1 MNKISSF
8 DVERIREDFPIFLEK
23 IHGKRLTFLDSGASA
38 QKPRV
43 VLDAVQKAYTETYAN
58 VHRGVHYLSQQSTE
72 LYEGA
77 RKTICAHMNARSVD
91 EIIFTKNATEAFN
104 LVAQSYGQLALKPG
118 DEILL
123 SYLEHHSNIVPWQL
137 IAERTGAVVKAVPI
151 DSNGEFLMEEYLKL
165 LSPKTKIV
173 AVTHISNAIG
183 TIVPVKEVI
192 KAARDKGIPV
202 LIDGSQAMPHMK
214 VDVQDLDADFY
225 VFTGHKVF
233 APTGVGVLYAKND
246 WLEKMP
252 PYQGGGDMI
261 NRVTIEKTTYAT
273 GHSKFEAGTPP
284 IVQAIGLG
292 VAIDYVNSI
301 GFDAIAAHEQA
312 LLSYATEELTK
323 LNAVRIIGQAKNK
336 APIISFEMEGVHPHD
351 IGTIVDQAGV
361 AIRVGH
367 HCAQPLMDFFDVPST
382 ARASFAF
389 YNNTADVDALID
401 SLKMVQEFFG

>member
-1 MNKISSF
+1 MNDMTTF
-8 DVERIREDFPIFLEK
+8 DVEKVRQDFPIFSQK

-38 QKPRV
+38 QKPKA
-43 VLDAVQKAYTETYAN
+43 VLDAVQKAYTLTYAN
-58 VHRGVHYLSQQSTE
+58 VHRGVHHLSQQSTD
-72 LYEGA
+72 LYEKA
-77 RKTICAHMNARSVD
+77 RETVRAHMNAVSID
-91 EIIFTKNATEAFN
+91 EVIFTKNATEAIN
-104 LVAQSYGQLALKPG
+104 LVAQSYGQMALQPG

-137 IAERTGAVVKAVPI
+137 IAERTGATVKAVPV
-151 DSNGEFLMEEYLKL
+151 DENGEFLMEEYLKL

-173 AVTHISNAIG
+173 AMTHISNAIG
-183 TIVPVKEVI
+183 TIVPVKEI
-192 KAARDKGIPV
+192 IDAAHNMGVPV

-214 VDVQDLDADFY
+214 VDVQALGADFY

-233 APTGVGVLYAKND
+233 APTGIGVLYGKSE

-261 NRVTIEKTTYAT
+261 NRVTFEKTTYAT

-292 VAIDYVNSI
+292 AAIDYVNGI

-312 LLSYATEELTK
+312 LLAYATEQLSA
-323 LNAVRIIGQAKNK
+323 LNSVRIIGQAKKK
-336 APIISFEMEGVHPHD
+336 AAIISFVIEDVHPHD
-351 IGTIVDQAGV
+351 VGTIVDQSGV

-382 ARASFAF
+382 SRASFAL
-389 YNNTADVDALID
+389 YNNREDVDALVSSI
-401 SLKMVQEFFG
+401 KTVQEFFG

>member
-1 MNKISSF
+1 MNDMTVF
-8 DVERIREDFPIFLEK
+8 DVERIRQDFPIFSEK
-23 IHGKRLTFLDSGASA
+23 VHGKRLTFLDSGASA
-38 QKPRV
+38 QKPQA
-43 VLDAVQKAYTETYAN
+43 VLDAVHDAYAKTYAN
-58 VHRGVHYLSQQSTE
+58 VHRGVHHLSQQSTE

-77 RKTICAHMNARSVD
+77 REIVRSHMNATSLD
-91 EIIFTKNATEAFN
+91 EIIFTKNTTEAIN
-104 LVAQSYGQLALKPG
+104 LVAQSYGQLALKEG

-137 IAERTGAVVKAVPI
+137 AAEKVGATVKAVPI
-151 DSNGEFLMEEYLKL
+151 DQNGEFLMEEYLKL

-173 AVTHISNAIG
+173 AITHISNAIG

-192 KAARDKGIPV
+192 EAAHNMGIPV
-202 LIDGSQAMPHMK
+202 LLDGSQAMPHMK
-214 VDVQDLDADFY
+214 VDVQALDVDFY

-233 APTGVGVLYAKND
+233 APTGIGVLYAKNE

-261 NRVTIEKTTYAT
+261 NRVTFEKTTYAT

-292 VAIDYVNSI
+292 AAINYVNAI
-301 GFDAIAAHEQA
+301 GFDTIAAHEQK
-312 LLSYATEELTK
+312 LLAYATDQLSQ
-323 LNAVRIIGQAKNK
+323 LNSVKIIGQAKQK
-336 APIISFEMEGVHPHD
+336 AAIISFTMEGVHPHD
-351 IGTIVDQAGV
+351 IGTIVDQSGV

-382 ARASFAF
+382 ARASFAL
-389 YNNTADVDALID
+389 YNNRDDVDHLVQSI
-401 SLKMVQEFFG
+401 KTVQEFFG

>member
-8 DVERIREDFPIFLEK
+8 DVERIRKDFPIFSEK
-23 IHGKRLTFLDSGASA
+23 VHGKRLTFLDSGASA
-38 QKPRV
+38 QKPKV
-43 VLDAVQKAYTETYAN
+43 VLDAVQDAYTKTYAN
-58 VHRGVHYLSQQSTE
+58 VHRGVHHLSQLSTE

-77 RKTICAHMNARSVD
+77 RKTICAHMNASSVD

-137 IAERTGAVVKAVPI
+137 IAERTGATVKAVPI

-192 KAARDKGIPV
+192 KAAHDKGIPV

-214 VDVQDLDADFY
+214 VDVQELDADFY

-233 APTGVGVLYAKND
+233 APTGVGVLYAKNE

-261 NRVTIEKTTYAT
+261 NRVTFEKTTYAT

-292 VAIDYVNSI
+292 AAIDYVNSI
-301 GFDAIAAHEQA
+301 GFDAIAAHEQS
-312 LLSYATEELTK
+312 LLAYATEELTK
-323 LNAVRIIGQAKNK
+323 LNSVRIIGQAKNK
-336 APIISFEMEGVHPHD
+336 AAIISFEMEGVHPHD

-382 ARASFAF
+382 ARASFAL
-389 YNNTADVDALID
+389 YNNTDDVDALVG

>member
-1 MNKISSF
+1 MNDMTVF
-8 DVERIREDFPIFLEK
+8 DVERIRQDFPIFSEK
-23 IHGKRLTFLDSGASA
+23 VHGKRLTFLDSGASA
-38 QKPRV
+38 QKPQA
-43 VLDAVQKAYTETYAN
+43 VLDAVHDAYAKTYAN
-58 VHRGVHYLSQQSTE
+58 VHRGVHHLSQQSTE

-77 RKTICAHMNARSVD
+77 REIVRAHMNAASLD
-91 EIIFTKNATEAFN
+91 EIVFTKNTTEAIN
-104 LVAQSYGQLALKPG
+104 LVAQSYGQLALKEG

-137 IAERTGAVVKAVPI
+137 AAEKVGATVKAVPI
-151 DSNGEFLMEEYLKL
+151 DQNGEFLLEEYLKL

-173 AVTHISNAIG
+173 AITHISNAIG

-192 KAARDKGIPV
+192 EAAHNMGIPV
-202 LIDGSQAMPHMK
+202 LLDGSQAMPHMK
-214 VDVQDLDADFY
+214 VDVQALDVDFY

-233 APTGVGVLYAKND
+233 APTGIGVLYAKNE

-261 NRVTIEKTTYAT
+261 NRVTFEKTTYAT

-292 VAIDYVNSI
+292 AAINYVNAI
-301 GFDAIAAHEQA
+301 GFDTIAEHEQK
-312 LLSYATEELTK
+312 LLAYATDQLSQ
-323 LNAVRIIGQAKNK
+323 LNSVKIIGQAKQK
-336 APIISFEMEGVHPHD
+336 AAIISFTMEGVHPHD
-351 IGTIVDQAGV
+351 IGTIVDQSGV

-382 ARASFAF
+382 ARASFAL
-389 YNNTADVDALID
+389 YNNREDVDHLVQSI
-401 SLKMVQEFFG
+401 KTVQEFFG

>member
-1 MNKISSF
+1 MNDMTVF
-8 DVERIREDFPIFLEK
+8 DVERIRQDFPIFSEK
-23 IHGKRLTFLDSGASA
+23 VHGKRLTFLDSGASA
-38 QKPRV
+38 QKPQA
-43 VLDAVQKAYTETYAN
+43 VLDAVHDAYAKTYAN
-58 VHRGVHYLSQQSTE
+58 VHRGVHHLSQQSTE

-77 RKTICAHMNARSVD
+77 REIVRAHMNAASLD
-91 EIIFTKNATEAFN
+91 EIVFTKNTTEAIN
-104 LVAQSYGQLALKPG
+104 LVAQSYGQLALKEG

-137 IAERTGAVVKAVPI
+137 AAEKVGATVKAVPI
-151 DSNGEFLMEEYLKL
+151 DQNGEFLLEEYLKL

-173 AVTHISNAIG
+173 AITHISNAIG

-192 KAARDKGIPV
+192 EAAHNMGIPV
-202 LIDGSQAMPHMK
+202 LLDGSQAMPHMK
-214 VDVQDLDADFY
+214 VDVQALDVDFY

-233 APTGVGVLYAKND
+233 APTGIGVLYAKNE

-261 NRVTIEKTTYAT
+261 NRVTFEKTTYAT

-292 VAIDYVNSI
+292 AAINYVNAI
-301 GFDAIAAHEQA
+301 GFDTIAAHEQK
-312 LLSYATEELTK
+312 LLAYATDQLSQ
-323 LNAVRIIGQAKNK
+323 LNSVKIIGQAKQK
-336 APIISFEMEGVHPHD
+336 AAIISFTMEGVHPHD
-351 IGTIVDQAGV
+351 IGTIVDQSGV

-382 ARASFAF
+382 ARASFAL
-389 YNNTADVDALID
+389 YNNREDVDHLVQSI
-401 SLKMVQEFFG
+401 KTVQEFFG

>member
-1 MNKISSF
+1 MTVF
-8 DVERIREDFPIFLEK
+8 DVERIRQDFPIFSEK
-23 IHGKRLTFLDSGASA
+23 VHGKRLTFLDSGASA
-38 QKPRV
+38 QKPQA
-43 VLDAVQKAYTETYAN
+43 VLDAVHDAYAKTYAN
-58 VHRGVHYLSQQSTE
+58 VHRGVHHLSQQSTE

-77 RKTICAHMNARSVD
+77 REIVRSHMNATSLD
-91 EIIFTKNATEAFN
+91 EIIFTKNTTEAIN
-104 LVAQSYGQLALKPG
+104 LVAQSYGQLALKEG

-137 IAERTGAVVKAVPI
+137 AAEKVGATVKAVPI
-151 DSNGEFLMEEYLKL
+151 DQNGEFLMEEYLKL

-173 AVTHISNAIG
+173 AITHISNAIG

-192 KAARDKGIPV
+192 EAAHNMGIPV
-202 LIDGSQAMPHMK
+202 LLDGSQAMPHMK
-214 VDVQDLDADFY
+214 VDVQALDVDFY

-233 APTGVGVLYAKND
+233 APTGIGVLYAKNE

-261 NRVTIEKTTYAT
+261 NRVTFEKTTYAT

-292 VAIDYVNSI
+292 AAINYVNAI
-301 GFDAIAAHEQA
+301 GFDTIAAHEQK
-312 LLSYATEELTK
+312 LLAYATDQLSQ
-323 LNAVRIIGQAKNK
+323 LNSVKIIGQAKQK
-336 APIISFEMEGVHPHD
+336 AAIISFTMEGVHPHD
-351 IGTIVDQAGV
+351 IGTIVDQSGV

-382 ARASFAF
+382 ARASFAL
-389 YNNTADVDALID
+389 YNNRDDVDHLVQSI
-401 SLKMVQEFFG
+401 KTVQEFFG

>member
-1 MNKISSF
+1 MTKMTPFN
-8 DVERIREDFPIFLEK
+8 VETIRQDFPIFSQK

-38 QKPRV
+38 QKPNA
-43 VLDAVQKAYTETYAN
+43 VLDAIQNAYTVTYAN
-58 VHRGVHYLSQQSTE
+58 VHRGVHHLSQQSTE
-72 LYEGA
+72 LYE
-77 RKTICAHMNARSVD
+77 NARETVRAHLNAGSVD
-91 EIIFTKNATEAFN
+91 EVIFTKNVTEAIN
-104 LVAQSYGQLALKPG
+104 LVAQSYGQLALQPG

-137 IAERTGAVVKAVPI
+137 AAEKAGATVKAVPI
-151 DSNGEFLMEEYLKL
+151 DENGEFLMEEYLKL
-165 LSPKTKIV
+165 LSPKTKMV

-192 KAARDKGIPV
+192 EAAHNMGVPV
-202 LIDGSQAMPHMK
+202 LIDGSQAVPHMT
-214 VDVQDLDADFY
+214 VDVQDLGADFY

-233 APTGVGVLYAKND
+233 GPTGIGVLYGKNE

-261 NRVTIEKTTYAT
+261 NRVTFEKTTYAT

-292 VAIDYVNSI
+292 AALDYVNSI
-301 GFDAIAAHEQA
+301 GYDAIGAHEQS
-312 LLSYATEELTK
+312 LLSYATEQLSG
-323 LNAVRIIGQAKNK
+323 LNSVRIVGQAKKK
-336 APIISFEMEGVHPHD
+336 AAIISFTLEGVHPHD
-351 IGTIVDQAGV
+351 IGTIVDQSGV

-382 ARASFAF
+382 ARASFAL
-389 YNNTADVDALID
+389 YNNREDVDALVGSI
-401 SLKMVQEFFG
+401 KTVQKFFG

>member
-8 DVERIREDFPIFLEK
+8 DVERIREDFPIFSQK

-43 VLDAVQKAYTETYAN
+43 VLDAVQKAYTTTYAN
-58 VHRGVHYLSQQSTE
+58 VHRGVHHLSQLSTE

-77 RKTICAHMNARSVD
+77 RKTVCDHMNASSVE

-104 LVAQSYGQLALKPG
+104 LVAQSYGLLALKPG

-192 KAARDKGIPV
+192 KAAHDKGIPV

-233 APTGVGVLYAKND
+233 GPTGIGVLYAKNE

-261 NRVTIEKTTYAT
+261 NRVTFAKTTYAT

-292 VAIDYVNSI
+292 AAIDYVNSI
-301 GFDAIAAHEQA
+301 GFDAIAAHEQS
-312 LLSYATEELTK
+312 LLAYATEELTK
-323 LNAVRIIGQAKNK
+323 LKSVRIIGQAKNK
-336 APIISFEMEGVHPHD
+336 AAIISFEMEGVHPHD

-382 ARASFAF
+382 ARASFAL
-389 YNNTADVDALID
+389 YNNTDDVDALIS